1 MRVLIAPDK
10 FKGSLTASQ
19 AARAMANGLR
29 TAQPDWMLD
38 CLPLADGGDGTL
50 DAVESALGGARRFCT
65 VTGPMGTPVRAAY
78 LVLPDG
84 HTAVIETA
92 QACGLALVPPQ
103 QRDPLRATTFGVG
116 QLLLDAVAHGCTRI
130 LFGLGGSATN
140 DGGVGFL
147 SALGVRYTDAQG
159 RRVLPHGAQ
168 TLFHIAQADFS
179 FAFSTLSS
187 LSVSILC
194 DVQNPLCGQQ
204 GATAVFGKQKGV
216 TPAQLPLLDQ
226 ALSQWGSLLEKA
238 AGRKV
243 CSQPGAGAAGG
254 LGAALLSLGAQ
265 MHHGAAYLMQ
275 LGHWEE
281 RIAQSDLV
289 LTGEG
294 KLDASSLFGKAPYA
308 VMQSAH
314 VHGLPCYAFCG
325 ALQEPLPPI
334 LGLTH
339 AHCIAPGVPEM
350 ERIAHAASLLQA
362 CVHQWAKSF

>member
-1 MRVLIAPDK
+1 
-10 FKGSLTASQ
+10 
-19 AARAMANGLR
+19 MADGLR
-29 TAQPDWMLD
+29 AAQPDWALD

-65 VTGPMGTPVRAAY
+65 VAGPLGTPVRAAY

-84 HTAVIETA
+84 HTAVIEAA
-92 QACGLALVPPQ
+92 QACGLALIPLQ

-147 SALGVRYTDAQG
+147 SALGARYTDAQG
-159 RRVLPHGAQ
+159 RRVHAHGAQ
-168 TLFHIAQADFS
+168 ALFHIAQADVS
-179 FAFSTLSS
+179 SAFACLSS
-187 LSVSILC
+187 LTVAILC

-216 TPAQLPLLDQ
+216 TPALLPLLDQ
-226 ALSQWGSLLEKA
+226 ALSQWGGLLEKA
-238 AGRKV
+238 SGRRV

-254 LGAALLSLGAQ
+254 LGAALLSFGAQ
-265 MHHGAAYLMQ
+265 AHHGAAYLMQ

-308 VMQSAH
+308 VMQSARA
-314 VHGLPCYAFCG
+314 HGLPCYAFCG
-325 ALQEPLPPI
+325 ALQEPLPLLP
-334 LGLTH
+334 GLTR
-339 AHCIAPGVPEM
+339 AYCIAPNVPEAA
-350 ERIAHAASLLQA
+350 RIAHAASLLQA